1 MTIVMQ
7 CLWRQV
13 KLLFCSQ
20 EFTTPTR
27 PFRGKTERIFL
38 FKIHPMQMRKN
49 TSLQYDAAAALVS
62 SWHATKY
69 LDVDLKRYFEVKKN
83 PTRTIYYEQNSK
95 ILSPRYNWLH
105 VKMVQYQQNEQ
116 FKVHID
122 GYDLIVLTISGSIT
136 IQSSG
141 NTRLAL
147 PEHQYAFVPAGV
159 SHGFNAT
166 TDGPVRLLFI
176 EINWLYTT

>member
-1 MTIVMQ
+1 MSLKASQVTI
-7 CLWRQV
+7 
-13 KLLFCSQ
+13 LFPGIYHTNSPDPR
-20 EFTTPTR
+20 EDGAHFW
-27 PFRGKTERIFL
+27 
-38 FKIHPMQMRKN
+38 FKIHPRQMRKN

-69 LDVDLKRYFEVKKN
+69 LDVDLKRYFEFKKN

-105 VKMVQYQQNEQ
+105 VKMVQYQQNEH

-122 GYDLIVLTISGSIT
+122 GYDLIVLTIYGSSLYSK
-136 IQSSG
+136 QWQYNACS
-141 NTRLAL
+141 TRASI
-147 PEHQYAFVPAGV
+147 VPAGV
-159 SHGFNAT
+159 SHGFQAT